1 MDKEIIEGFIEE
13 AESYLPSLRGGILL
27 CSQEGIFSDD
37 LETSRRHAHTIK
49 GAALM
54 VGLEEIGKTA
64 AALEKE
70 IGALVADRIAPSAG
84 QTLALLDKVARLEAL
99 LIKQRF
105 SEEETE
111 FDFTNFVE
119 ASFESLQA
127 GEIPFEVE
135 IEAEEILDADVWDDF
150 EIDDEMREVF
160 AMEAEELLQNIG
172 ANLEILGGNAKD
184 REALMEIRRSA
195 HTLKGSAG
203 ILGFKT
209 IAELAHHV
217 EDLLDYLSENQFEGN
232 RNVFQLLL
240 ASNDC
245 LNSLVNEGDSPQL
258 AQRIKDLGSEFET
271 LKRMLQEPVVE
282 AIIEA
287 VVEETTAEK
296 TAKQSAKTT
305 AKQSAEK
312 LSETIAETFDEE
324 IALELPAQPEFK
336 PEIVPTSRVAA
347 LVDQNSGLNNQNR
360 SIVRVSLDKLDDLV
374 RIVSEM
380 VISRSVFEQRLTELS
395 MQTEELQNSTR
406 RLSRSTGKLET
417 DFEASALSA
426 PSSKFQ
432 FPGSFSNSPFINQNS
447 SSDFDLLEL
456 DRYTEFHQTTRE
468 LVETTGD
475 TFAINNELENLRGN
489 LEMLFDRQRR
499 LIEEMQDKLLR
510 LRMVTFGSLSARLQR
525 TARVTAEQDG
535 KQVELVIH
543 GEQLEVDTQVLDSLV
558 EPLLHLL
565 RNAVAHGIEKPEMRR
580 LIGKPE
586 TGKIEVKIYSEGMH
600 IIVNV
605 SDDGRGILTAA
616 LKKKALDTGAITI
629 EQAVEMSDEEA
640 LRLIFLPGLTTTEE
654 INYVSGRGVGMNIVQ
669 TTIERQQGTISIN
682 STPQKGTE
690 FTIRLPMSLAIT
702 RALLVKSN
710 EQIYAFP
717 LSLVKKITE
726 IPAEKISKDETSF
739 EYGGTNYKL
748 SHLNKLLGGGAAD
761 VSHLEKVPLLLIE
774 TLDTPHAL
782 AIDEIVRAE
791 EIVIKPLDKFLQNI
805 PDFVGATILGDGSVV
820 PVLDLIH
827 LLAHRE
833 TKILKSEPESPPV
846 KIKQTQVMIV
856 DDSPSVRLINS
867 KLIKNAGMMPL
878 IAKDGLEAL
887 EQLQLSQELPDV
899 ILTDVEMPRMDG
911 YELLAS
917 LKKIENLRAIPVI
930 MITSRA
936 GDKHREKAFEL
947 GVSEYL
953 TKPYEDA
960 KLIETINILSMQT

>member
-13 AESYLPSLRGGILL
+13 AESYLPSLRGGILI
-27 CSQEGIFSDD
+27 CTQERAFSDA
-37 LETSRRHAHTIK
+37 LEDSRRHAHTIK

-54 VGLEEIGKTA
+54 IGLEDIGKTA

-70 IGALVADRIAPSAG
+70 IGALVADRIAPSTE
-84 QTLALLDKVARLEAL
+84 QSLALLDKVAQIEAL
-99 LIKQRF
+99 LVKQRF
-105 SEEETE
+105 SEEENE
-111 FDFTNFVE
+111 FDFSGFVE

-127 GEIPFEVE
+127 GEIPFEIEV
-135 IEAEEILDADVWDDF
+135 EAEEIIEADVWEEF

-160 AMEAEELLQNIG
+160 ALEAEELLQNIG
-172 ANLEILGGNAKD
+172 ANLETLGSNAKD
-184 REALMEIRRSA
+184 REALMEIRRNA

-209 IAELAHHV
+209 ISELSHYV

-245 LNSLVNEGDSPQL
+245 LNSLINEGDSPQL
-258 AQRIKDLGSEFET
+258 TQRIKALGSEFET
-271 LKRMLQEPVVE
+271 IKKTLQEPVVE
-282 AIIEA
+282 AIVKTA
-287 VVEETTAEK
+287 VEETVSK
-296 TAKQSAKTT
+296 TSVGNV
-305 AKQSAEK
+305 
-312 LSETIAETFDEE
+312 AETEEE
-324 IALELPAQPEFK
+324 IELEIPARVEIK
-336 PEIVPTSRVAA
+336 PEVVPTSRVAA

-395 MQTEELQNSTR
+395 MQVEELQNSTR
-406 RLSRSTGKLET
+406 RLSHSTGKLET
-417 DFEASALSA
+417 DFEASAMSA
-426 PSSKFQ
+426 PNSRFQ
-432 FPGSFSNSPFINQNS
+432 IPSSFSNSSFITQQS
-447 SSDFDLLEL
+447 SSEFDSLEF

-510 LRMVTFGSLSARLQR
+510 LRMVTFGSLSNRLQR
-525 TARVTAEQDG
+525 TARVTAEQEG

-586 TGKIEVKIYSEGMH
+586 AGKIEVKIYSEGMH

-605 SDDGRGILTAA
+605 ADDGRGILTAA

-629 EQAVEMSDEEA
+629 EHAVEMSDDEA

-669 TTIERQQGTISIN
+669 TTIERQQGTISVN

-690 FTIRLPMSLAIT
+690 FTVRLPMSLAIT
-702 RALLVKSN
+702 RALLVRSN

-717 LSLVKKITE
+717 LNLVKKITE
-726 IPAEKISKDETSF
+726 IPAEKIAKNETSF
-739 EYGGTNYKL
+739 EYGGTNYRL
-748 SHLNKLLGGGAAD
+748 AHLNKLLGVGASD

-805 PDFVGATILGDGSVV
+805 AEFVGATILGDGSVV

-827 LLAHRE
+827 LLTHRE
-833 TKILKSEPESPPV
+833 TKILKTELEQPPI

-887 EQLQLSQELPDV
+887 EQLQILQELPDV

-917 LKKIENLRAIPVI
+917 LKKIETLREIPVI

-953 TKPYEDA
+953 TKPYEDT
-960 KLIETINILSMQT
+960 KLIETINILSEKT

>member
-13 AESYLPSLRGGILL
+13 AESYLSSLRSGILT
-27 CSQEGIFSDD
+27 CSQEGVFHDA
-37 LETSRRHAHTIK
+37 LEISRRHAHTIK

-54 VGLEEIGKTA
+54 VGLEDIGNTA

-70 IGALVADRIAPSAG
+70 IAALVEKKIAPTDQQSR
-84 QTLALLDKVARLEAL
+84 TLLDKIAQIEAL
-99 LIKQRF
+99 LVKQRF
-105 SEEETE
+105 GADE
-111 FDFTNFVE
+111 FDFDYTDFVE
-119 ASFESLQA
+119 VSFENLQS
-127 GEIPFEVE
+127 GESPIEV
-135 IEAEEILDADVWDDF
+135 EAEEIVEADVWEDF

-160 AMEAEELLQNIG
+160 AIEAEELLQNIG
-172 ANLEILGGNAKD
+172 ANLERLGNNAND
-184 REALMEIRRSA
+184 REALMEIRRNA

-203 ILGFKT
+203 ILGFKP
-209 IAELAHHV
+209 ISQLAHHV
-217 EDLLDYLSENQFEGN
+217 EDLLDYLSENEFEGN
-232 RNVFQLLL
+232 RNVFQILLS
-240 ASNDC
+240 SNDC
-245 LNSLVNEGDSPQL
+245 LNSLVHDGESSQL
-258 AQRIKDLGSEFET
+258 ARKIKDLGSEFET
-271 LKRMLQEPVVE
+271 IKKSLQEPV
-282 AIIEA
+282 
-287 VVEETTAEK
+287 
-296 TAKQSAKTT
+296 
-305 AKQSAEK
+305 
-312 LSETIAETFDEE
+312 IAETIEE
-324 IALELPAQPEFK
+324 IFAENTASENIIPVEIK
-336 PEIVPTSRVAA
+336 PELVPTSRVAS
-347 LVDQNSGLNNQNR
+347 LVDQPSNNIQSR

-406 RLSRSTGKLET
+406 RLSHSTGKLET
-417 DFEASALSA
+417 DFEASAMSV
-426 PSSKFQ
+426 PGSKFQ
-432 FPGSFSNSPFINQNS
+432 VQSQMSNSSFIHQS
-447 SSDFDLLEL
+447 SSPEFDSLEF

-510 LRMVTFGSLSARLQR
+510 LRMVTFGSLSNRLQR
-525 TARVTAEQDG
+525 TARVTADQDG

-543 GEQLEVDTQVLDSLV
+543 GEQLEVDTQVLDSLI

-586 TGKIEVKIYSEGMH
+586 TGKIELKIYSEGMH

-616 LKKKALDTGAITI
+616 LKKKALETGAITI
-629 EQAVEMSDEEA
+629 EQAVEMGDDEA
-640 LRLIFLPGLTTTEE
+640 LKLIFLPGLTTTEE
-654 INYVSGRGVGMNIVQ
+654 INYVSGRGVGMNVVQ
-669 TTIERQQGTISIN
+669 TTIERQQGTITVS

-710 EQIYAFP
+710 EQLYTFP
-717 LSLVKKITE
+717 LNLVKKITE
-726 IPAEKISKDETSF
+726 IPAENISRNETFF

-748 SHLNKLLGGGAAD
+748 SYLNKLLG
-761 VSHLEKVPLLLIE
+761 VSNAPDISHPEKVSLLLIE

-782 AIDEIVRAE
+782 VIDEIVRAE
-791 EIVIKPLDKFLQNI
+791 EIVIKPLDKFLQNVAE
-805 PDFVGATILGDGSVV
+805 FVGATILGDGSVV
-820 PVLDLIH
+820 PVLDLIY
-827 LLAHRE
+827 LLAHKE
-833 TKILKSEPESPPV
+833 PKTLKTEPVLPPV

-867 KLIKNAGMMPL
+867 KLIKNAGMQPL

-887 EQLQLSQELPDV
+887 EQLQALPELPDV

-917 LKKIENLRAIPVI
+917 LKKIENLRRIPVI

-936 GDKHREKAFEL
+936 SDKHREKAFEL

-953 TKPYEDA
+953 TKPYEDT
-960 KLIETINILSMQT
+960 KLIETINILSERK

>member
-13 AESYLPSLRGGILL
+13 AESYLPSLRGGILI
-27 CSQEGIFSDD
+27 CTQERAFSDA
-37 LETSRRHAHTIK
+37 LEDSRRHAHTIK

-54 VGLEEIGKTA
+54 MGFEDIGKTA

-70 IGALVADRIAPSAG
+70 IGALVADRIAPSTE
-84 QTLALLDKVARLEAL
+84 QSLALLDKVAQIEAL
-99 LIKQRF
+99 LVKQRF
-105 SEEETE
+105 STEETE
-111 FDFTNFVE
+111 FDFTDFVE
-119 ASFESLQA
+119 TSFENLRAS
-127 GEIPFEVE
+127 EIPFEMEV
-135 IEAEEILDADVWDDF
+135 EAEEIIEADVWEEF

-172 ANLEILGGNAKD
+172 ANLGILGSNAKD
-184 REALMEIRRSA
+184 REALMEIRRNA

-209 IAELAHHV
+209 ISELSHYV

-232 RNVFQLLL
+232 RNVFHLLL

-258 AQRIKDLGSEFET
+258 TQRIKDLGSEFET
-271 LKRMLQEPVVE
+271 IKKALQEPVVE
-282 AIIEA
+282 AIIETVA
-287 VVEETTAEK
+287 EEKVAEKITEKVIETVAETAE
-296 TAKQSAKTT
+296 
-305 AKQSAEK
+305 
-312 LSETIAETFDEE
+312 EE
-324 IALELPAQPEFK
+324 ISLEIPASFEIK

-347 LVDQNSGLNNQNR
+347 LVDQSSGFNNQNR

-395 MQTEELQNSTR
+395 MQVEELQNSTR
-406 RLSRSTGKLET
+406 RLSHSTGKLET
-417 DFEASALSA
+417 DFEASALSTPNSRFQL
-426 PSSKFQ
+426 PS
-432 FPGSFSNSPFINQNS
+432 SFSNSSFVPHPS
-447 SSDFDLLEL
+447 SLEFDSLEF

-510 LRMVTFGSLSARLQR
+510 LRMVTFGSLSNRLQR

-580 LIGKPE
+580 LIGEPE
-586 TGKIEVKIYSEGMH
+586 AGKIEIKIYSEGMH

-605 SDDGRGILTAA
+605 ADDGRGILTAA

-629 EQAVEMSDEEA
+629 EHAVEMSDDEA

-669 TTIERQQGTISIN
+669 TTIERQQGTISVN

-702 RALLVKSN
+702 RALLVRSN
-710 EQIYAFP
+710 EQLYAFP
-717 LSLVKKITE
+717 LNLVKKITE
-726 IPAEKISKDETSF
+726 IPAEKNSKNETSF
-739 EYGGTNYKL
+739 EHGGTNYRL
-748 SHLNKLLGGGAAD
+748 SHLNKLLGVGASD
-761 VSHLEKVPLLLIE
+761 VSQLEKVPLLLIE

-805 PDFVGATILGDGSVV
+805 PEFVGATILGDGSVV
-820 PVLDLIH
+820 PVLDLVH

-833 TKILKSEPESPPV
+833 TKILKEPELPPV

-887 EQLQLSQELPDV
+887 EQLQIIQELPDV

-917 LKKIENLRAIPVI
+917 LKKIETLRQIPVI

-953 TKPYEDA
+953 TKPYEDT
-960 KLIETINILSMQT
+960 KLIETINVLSEKT

>member
-13 AESYLPSLRGGILL
+13 AESYLSSLRGGILL
-27 CSQEGIFSDD
+27 CSQEGIFSDE

-49 GAALM
+49 GAAFM
-54 VGLEEIGKTA
+54 VGFEEIGKIA
-64 AALEKE
+64 ASLEQE
-70 IGALVADRIAPSAG
+70 IGALVKGKSAPTDRQSRE
-84 QTLALLDKVARLEAL
+84 LLDKISQLEAL
-99 LIKQRF
+99 LVKERF
-105 SEEETE
+105 GEEE
-111 FDFTNFVE
+111 FQIDFTDFVE
-119 ASFESLQA
+119 ESFENLQIIETPI
-127 GEIPFEVE
+127 EIT
-135 IEAEEILDADVWDDF
+135 AEEIIEADIWEDF

-160 AMEAEELLQNIG
+160 ALEAEELLQNIS
-172 ANLEILGGNAKD
+172 ANLERLSASPND
-184 REALMEIRRSA
+184 REALMEICRNA

-209 IAELAHHV
+209 ISELAHHV
-217 EDLLDYLSENQFEGN
+217 EDLLDYLSENEFEGN
-232 RNVFQLLL
+232 QNVFQLLL

-245 LNSLVNEGDSPQL
+245 LNALVNEGDSEQL
-258 AQRIKDLGSEFET
+258 KQKIKDLASDFQMIKKSLQEPIVEPVSEIVI
-271 LKRMLQEPVVE
+271 EPVVE
-282 AIIEA
+282 T
-287 VVEETTAEK
+287 VEK
-296 TAKQSAKTT
+296 TVYEPV
-305 AKQSAEK
+305 AEIK
-312 LSETIAETFDEE
+312 APTE
-324 IALELPAQPEFK
+324 IK
-336 PEIVPTSRVAA
+336 PEIEPTSRVAA
-347 LVDQNSGLNNQNR
+347 LVNQPAGFNNPNR
-360 SIVRVSLDKLDDLV
+360 SVIRVSLDKLDDLV

-395 MQTEELQNSTR
+395 MQVEELQNSTR
-406 RLSRSTGKLET
+406 RLSHSTGKLET
-417 DFEASALSA
+417 DFEASAMSI

-432 FPGSFSNSPFINQNS
+432 IPNQFSTSAFLPQTS
-447 SSDFDLLEL
+447 SAEFDSLEF

-489 LEMLFDRQRR
+489 LELLFDRQRR

-510 LRMVTFGSLSARLQR
+510 LRMVAFGSLSNRLQR
-525 TARVTAEQDG
+525 TARVTAEQEG

-580 LIGKPE
+580 LLGKPE
-586 TGKIEVKIYSEGMH
+586 AGKIDVKIYSEGMH
-600 IIVNV
+600 VIVNI

-616 LKKKALDTGAITI
+616 LKKKALETGAVTI
-629 EQAVEMSDEEA
+629 EQIVEMSDDDA

-669 TTIERQQGTISIN
+669 TTIERQQGTISVHSI
-682 STPQKGTE
+682 PQKGTE
-690 FTIRLPMSLAIT
+690 FMIRLPMSLAIT

-710 EQIYAFP
+710 EQLYAFP
-717 LSLVKKITE
+717 LNLVKKITE
-726 IPAEKISKDETSF
+726 IPTEKISRNETSF

-748 SHLNKLLGGGAAD
+748 AHLNKLLGVGTSD

-782 AIDEIVRAE
+782 TIDEIVRAE

-805 PDFVGATILGDGSVV
+805 PDFVGATILGDGRVV
-820 PVLDLIH
+820 PVLDLIY
-827 LLAHRE
+827 LLAHKE
-833 TKILKSEPESPPV
+833 TKLLKTEPELPPV

-878 IAKDGLEAL
+878 VAKDGLEAL
-887 EQLQLSQELPDV
+887 EQLQLLQELPDV

-917 LKKIENLRAIPVI
+917 LKKIENLRQIPVI

-953 TKPYEDA
+953 TKPYEDT
-960 KLIETINILSMQT
+960 KLIETINVLSEKT

>member
-13 AESYLPSLRGGILL
+13 AESYLPSLRGGILI
-27 CSQEGIFSDD
+27 CTQERAFSDA
-37 LETSRRHAHTIK
+37 LEDSRRHAHTIK

-54 VGLEEIGKTA
+54 IGLEDIGKTA

-70 IGALVADRIAPSAG
+70 IGALVADRIAPSTE
-84 QTLALLDKVARLEAL
+84 QSLVLLDKVAQIEAL
-99 LIKQRF
+99 LVKQRF
-105 SEEETE
+105 SGEEETE
-111 FDFTNFVE
+111 FDFSDFVE

-127 GEIPFEVE
+127 GEMSYEIEVE
-135 IEAEEILDADVWDDF
+135 EIIEADVWEEF

-160 AMEAEELLQNIG
+160 ALEAEELLQNIG
-172 ANLEILGGNAKD
+172 ANLEILGNNTND
-184 REALMEIRRSA
+184 REALMEIRRNA

-209 IAELAHHV
+209 ISELSHYV

-240 ASNDC
+240 VSNDC
-245 LNSLVNEGDSPQL
+245 LNSLINEGDSLQL
-258 AQRIKDLGSEFET
+258 TQRIKALASEFET
-271 LKRMLQEPVVE
+271 IKKTLQEPVVE
-282 AIIEA
+282 AIVETA
-287 VVEETTAEK
+287 VE
-296 TAKQSAKTT
+296 
-305 AKQSAEK
+305 
-312 LSETIAETFDEE
+312 ETIAETSVETVAETEEE
-324 IALELPAQPEFK
+324 ITLEIPAQIPPK

-395 MQTEELQNSTR
+395 MQVEELQNSTR
-406 RLSRSTGKLET
+406 RLSHSTGKLET
-417 DFEASALSA
+417 DFEASTLSL

-432 FPGSFSNSPFINQNS
+432 IPGSFSNSSFVNQQS
-447 SSDFDLLEL
+447 SSEFDLLEF

-510 LRMVTFGSLSARLQR
+510 LRMVTFGSLSNRLQR
-525 TARVTAEQDG
+525 TARVTAEQEG

-605 SDDGRGILTAA
+605 VDDGRGILTAA

-629 EQAVEMSDEEA
+629 EHAVEMSDDEA

-669 TTIERQQGTISIN
+669 TTIERQQGTISVN

-690 FTIRLPMSLAIT
+690 FTVRLPMSLAIT
-702 RALLVKSN
+702 RALLVRSN

-717 LSLVKKITE
+717 LNLVKKITE
-726 IPAEKISKDETSF
+726 IPAGNISKNETSF

-748 SHLNKLLGGGAAD
+748 AHLNKLLGTASSNVAQ
-761 VSHLEKVPLLLIE
+761 LEKVPLLLIE

-782 AIDEIVRAE
+782 VIDEIVRAE

-805 PDFVGATILGDGSVV
+805 AEFVGATILGDGSVV
-820 PVLDLIH
+820 PVLDLVH
-827 LLAHRE
+827 LLTHRE
-833 TKILKSEPESPPV
+833 AKILKEPELPPV

-887 EQLQLSQELPDV
+887 EQLQVLQELPDV

-917 LKKIENLRAIPVI
+917 LKKIETLHKIPVI

-953 TKPYEDA
+953 TKPYEDT
-960 KLIETINILSMQT
+960 KLIETINILSEKT

>member
-13 AESYLPSLRGGILL
+13 AESYLPSLRGGILI
-27 CSQEGIFSDD
+27 CTQERAFSDA
-37 LETSRRHAHTIK
+37 LEDSRRHAHTIK

-54 VGLEEIGKTA
+54 IGLEEIGKTA

-70 IGALVADRIAPSAG
+70 IGALVADRIAPSTE
-84 QTLALLDKVARLEAL
+84 QSLVLLDKVAQIEAL
-99 LIKQRF
+99 LVRQRF

-111 FDFTNFVE
+111 FDFSDFVE

-127 GEIPFEVE
+127 GEVPIEVE
-135 IEAEEILDADVWDDF
+135 IEAEEIIEADVWDEF

-160 AMEAEELLQNIG
+160 ALEADELLQNIG
-172 ANLEILGGNAKD
+172 ANLEILGGNPKD
-184 REALMEIRRSA
+184 REALMEIRRNA

-209 IAELAHHV
+209 ISELSHYV

-258 AQRIKDLGSEFET
+258 TQRIKALGSEFET
-271 LKRMLQEPVVE
+271 IKKTLQEPVVE
-282 AIIEA
+282 AIIETA
-287 VVEETTAEK
+287 VEEKVDEK
-296 TAKQSAKTT
+296 SV
-305 AKQSAEK
+305 EK
-312 LSETIAETFDEE
+312 IAETVEEE
-324 IALELPAQPEFK
+324 ISLEIPAQVEFK

-395 MQTEELQNSTR
+395 MQVEELQNSTR
-406 RLSRSTGKLET
+406 RLSHSTGKLET
-417 DFEASALSA
+417 DFEASALSL
-426 PSSKFQ
+426 PSSRFQ
-432 FPGSFSNSPFINQNS
+432 LPGSFSTSAFINQNS
-447 SSDFDLLEL
+447 GDEFDLLEF

-510 LRMVTFGSLSARLQR
+510 LRMVTFGSLSSRLQR

-586 TGKIEVKIYSEGMH
+586 AGKIEVKIYSEGMH
-600 IIVNV
+600 IIVNI

-616 LKKKALDTGAITI
+616 LKKKALETGAITI
-629 EQAVEMSDEEA
+629 EQAVEMSDDEA

-669 TTIERQQGTISIN
+669 TTIERQQGTISVN

-702 RALLVKSN
+702 RALLVRSN
-710 EQIYAFP
+710 EQLYAFP
-717 LSLVKKITE
+717 LNLVKKITE
-726 IPAEKISKDETSF
+726 IPADKISKNETSF

-748 SHLNKLLGGGAAD
+748 AHLNKLLGTASANNL
-761 VSHLEKVPLLLIE
+761 HLEKVPLLLIE
-774 TLDTPHAL
+774 TLETPHAL
-782 AIDEIVRAE
+782 VIDEIVRAE

-805 PDFVGATILGDGSVV
+805 AEFVGATILGDGSVV
-820 PVLDLIH
+820 PVLDLVH
-827 LLAHRE
+827 LLTHRE
-833 TKILKSEPESPPV
+833 TKILKEPELPPV

-867 KLIKNAGMMPL
+867 KLIKNAGMSPL
-878 IAKDGLEAL
+878 VAKDGLEAL
-887 EQLQLSQELPDV
+887 EQLQVLQELPDV

-917 LKKIENLRAIPVI
+917 LKKIETLRRIPVI

-953 TKPYEDA
+953 TKPYEDT
-960 KLIETINILSMQT
+960 KLIETINVLSEKT

>member
-13 AESYLPSLRGGILL
+13 AESYLPSLRGGILI
-27 CSQEGIFSDD
+27 CTQERVFSDA

-54 VGLEEIGKTA
+54 IGLEDIGKTA

-70 IGALVADRIAPSAG
+70 LGALVADRIAPSTE
-84 QTLALLDKVARLEAL
+84 QSLALLDKVAQIEAL
-99 LIKQRF
+99 LVKQRF
-105 SEEETE
+105 GAEEAE
-111 FDFTNFVE
+111 FDFSDFVE

-135 IEAEEILDADVWDDF
+135 VEAEEIIEADVWEEF

-172 ANLEILGGNAKD
+172 ANLEILGSNAKD
-184 REALMEIRRSA
+184 REALMEIRRNA

-209 IAELAHHV
+209 ISELSHHV

-245 LNSLVNEGDSPQL
+245 LNSLVNEGDSLQL
-258 AQRIKDLGSEFET
+258 TQRIKDLGSEFET
-271 LKRMLQEPVVE
+271 IKKTLQEPVVE
-282 AIIEA
+282 AIVETVAAEA
-287 VVEETTAEK
+287 
-296 TAKQSAKTT
+296 
-305 AKQSAEK
+305 SAEN
-312 LSETIAETFDEE
+312 LAGTAAETADEE
-324 IALELPAQPEFK
+324 IALEIPAQVEIK

-347 LVDQNSGLNNQNR
+347 LVDQSSGFNNQNR

-395 MQTEELQNSTR
+395 MQVEELQNSTR
-406 RLSRSTGKLET
+406 RLSHSTGKLET
-417 DFEASALSA
+417 DFEASALSV
-426 PSSKFQ
+426 PSSRFQ
-432 FPGSFSNSPFINQNS
+432 VPGSFSNSSFLPQTS
-447 SSDFDLLEL
+447 SAEFDSLEF

-586 TGKIEVKIYSEGMH
+586 AGKIEIKIYSEGMH
-600 IIVNV
+600 IIVNI

-629 EQAVEMSDEEA
+629 EQAVEMNDEEA

-669 TTIERQQGTISIN
+669 TTIERQQGTISVN

-710 EQIYAFP
+710 EQLYAFP
-717 LSLVKKITE
+717 LNLVKKITE
-726 IPAEKISKDETSF
+726 IPAEKISKNETSF

-748 SHLNKLLGGGAAD
+748 SHLNKLLGVGAPD

-805 PDFVGATILGDGSVV
+805 AEFVGATILGDGSVV
-820 PVLDLIH
+820 PVLDLVH

-833 TKILKSEPESPPV
+833 TRILKDPELPPV

-878 IAKDGLEAL
+878 VAKDGLEAL
-887 EQLQLSQELPDV
+887 EQLQVLQELPDV

-917 LKKIENLRAIPVI
+917 LKKIETLRQIPVI

-953 TKPYEDA
+953 TKPYEDT
-960 KLIETINILSMQT
+960 KLVETINVLSDKT

>member
-27 CSQEGIFSDD
+27 CSQQGVFSDE

-54 VGLEEIGKTA
+54 VGLEEIGKLA
-64 AALEKE
+64 ATLERQ
-70 IGALVADRIAPSAG
+70 IGFLVAEKSAPTDKESRE
-84 QTLALLDKVARLEAL
+84 LLDKISQLETL
-99 LIKQRF
+99 LVKMRF
-105 SEEETE
+105 SEEEFE
-111 FDFTNFVE
+111 IDFSDFIE
-119 ASFESLQA
+119 ESFENLQVI
-127 GEIPFEVE
+127 EDPVEV
-135 IEAEEILDADVWDDF
+135 EAEEIIEADVWEEFD
-150 EIDDEMREVF
+150 IDDEMREVF
-160 AMEAEELLQNIG
+160 ALEAEEILQNIG
-172 ANLEILGGNAKD
+172 ADLERLGVQPND
-184 REALMEIRRSA
+184 REALMEIRRNA

-209 IAELAHHV
+209 ISELAHHV
-217 EDLLDYLSENQFEGN
+217 EDLLDYLSDNEFESNQ
-232 RNVFQLLL
+232 NVFQILL

-245 LNSLVNEGDSPQL
+245 LNALVNEGDSDQL
-258 AQRIKDLGSEFET
+258 KQKIKAFASDFQQI
-271 LKRMLQEPVVE
+271 KRSLQEPIVE
-282 AIIEA
+282 AI
-287 VVEETTAEK
+287 VEEVNETVIEDILETVDK
-296 TAKQSAKTT
+296 PIGKPV
-305 AKQSAEK
+305 EK
-312 LSETIAETFDEE
+312 LFKKTVAEPIAE
-324 IALELPAQPEFK
+324 IKAQIETK
-336 PEIVPTSRVAA
+336 PEVEPTSRVAA
-347 LVDQNSGLNNQNR
+347 LVNQPAGFNNPNR
-360 SIVRVSLDKLDDLV
+360 SVIRVSLDKLDDLV

-395 MQTEELQNSTR
+395 MQVEELQNSTR
-406 RLSRSTGKLET
+406 RLSHSTGKLET
-417 DFEASALSA
+417 DFEASALSL
-426 PSSKFQ
+426 PTSKFQ
-432 FPGSFSNSPFINQNS
+432 LPGSFSSSPFVTQQS
-447 SSDFDLLEL
+447 SSEFDSLEF

-489 LEMLFDRQRR
+489 LELLFDRQRR

-510 LRMVTFGSLSARLQR
+510 LRMVAFGSLSNRLQR
-525 TARVTAEQDG
+525 TARVTAEQEG

-580 LIGKPE
+580 LLGKPE
-586 TGKIEVKIYSEGMH
+586 AGRIDIKIYSEGMH
-600 IIVNV
+600 VIVNI

-616 LKKKALDTGAITI
+616 LKKKALETGAITI
-629 EQAVEMSDEEA
+629 EQAVEMNDNEA

-669 TTIERQQGTISIN
+669 TTIERQQGTITVN

-690 FTIRLPMSLAIT
+690 FMIRLPMSLAIT
-702 RALLVKSN
+702 RALLVRSN

-717 LSLVKKITE
+717 LNLVKKITE
-726 IPAEKISKDETSF
+726 IPSEQIAGNKASY
-739 EYGGTNYKL
+739 EYGGTNFKFA
-748 SHLNKLLGGGAAD
+748 HLNKLLGSGTSD
-761 VSHLEKVPLLLIE
+761 VSHLEKVPVLLIE

-820 PVLDLIH
+820 PVLDLIY
-827 LLAHRE
+827 LLAHKE
-833 TKILKSEPESPPV
+833 IKIVKQPELPPV

-887 EQLQLSQELPDV
+887 EQLQVLQELPDV

-917 LKKIENLRAIPVI
+917 LKKLDNLRRIPVI

-953 TKPYEDA
+953 TKPYEDT
-960 KLIETINILSMQT
+960 KLIEMINVLSEKN